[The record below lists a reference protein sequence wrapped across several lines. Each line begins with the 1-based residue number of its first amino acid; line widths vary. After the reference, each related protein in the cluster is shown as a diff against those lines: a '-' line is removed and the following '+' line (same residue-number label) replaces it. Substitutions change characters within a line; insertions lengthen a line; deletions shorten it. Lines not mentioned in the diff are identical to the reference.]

1 MEERREKK
9 STYIMLK
16 LFLLIV
22 CCMLHITHTLT
33 HPTHTLCTTPI
44 TQTHTHTAVHKIMV
58 GHQQTAN
65 LPKMMQTNSDHFYEM
80 AGKTVEWSDK
90 LSKPLLLGLSEVCC
104 TIARGSFRGG
114 VPP

>member
-1 MEERREKK
+1 MMEGRREKK

-44 TQTHTHTAVHKIMV
+44 TQTHTHSSAQNNGGTSADR
-58 GHQQTAN
+58 QFAEN
-65 LPKMMQTNSDHFYEM
+65 D
-80 AGKTVEWSDK
+80 ADK
-90 LSKPLLLGLSEVCC
+90 
-104 TIARGSFRGG
+104 FR
-114 VPP
+114 PFL